1 MDLTKFVLPSR
12 VKNVDK
18 DMNYLGKIT
27 DLVIINSDLSDP
39 SEDYSVCPT
48 DYAIMNNI
56 KVLQEQGTCS
66 VWSMVPRAKKNVHII
81 DSKGNISTET
91 VQQTCIG
98 VCPTLKI
105 DAVSVISEINES
117 SGLFKISKRNN
128 KKTDEY
134 YTIEFGE
141 YPKTYV
147 GDELNEELEMLYFS
161 SNLTKTGKSYTGKM
175 NLKSGKPIINCE
187 YTYKGQRYVRVL
199 TSIYNETKYSK
210 GVVAKSD
217 VYSWVKVEPIVW
229 KITNWNNLSRG
240 INPNGTGKDAFI
252 SVRTDEAI
260 ISGMPFYPFEKF
272 DNSEMWQNSLIR
284 AYLNG
289 YNLYEEFIQGNGIL
303 DYNILNFNFKGNN
316 NFLVEALNIPD
327 AKKKLKNAKGEKED
341 KSKSKSI
348 SIEQDELEL

>member
-18 DMNYLGKIT
+18 DVNYLGKLT
-27 DLVIINSDLSDP
+27 DLVIINSDLSNP

-56 KVLQEQGTCS
+56 SILKEQGTCP
-66 VWSMVPRAKKNVHII
+66 VWSMIPSAKNNVHIV
-81 DSKGNISTET
+81 DSKGNINTEI
-91 VQQTCIG
+91 VQQTCVG
-98 VCPTLKI
+98 ACPTLKLNS
-105 DAVSVISEINES
+105 VLVISEINES
-117 SGLFKISKRNN
+117 SGLFKIKKRNN
-128 KKTDEY
+128 KKTGEY

-147 GDELNEELEMLYFS
+147 GDVLNEELEKLYFYGG
-161 SNLTKTGKSYTGKM
+161 LTKTGKSYTGRM
-175 NLKSGKPIINCE
+175 NLKTGEPIINCE
-187 YTYKGQRYVRVL
+187 YSYKGQRYVRVL
-199 TSIYNETKYSK
+199 TSIYDETKYSN
-210 GVVAKSD
+210 GTTAKSD

-240 INPNGTGKDAFI
+240 INPNGTGRDSFI
-252 SVRTDEAI
+252 SVRTDDAI

-289 YNLYEEFIQGNGIL
+289 YNLYEELIQGNGIL

-327 AKKKLKNAKGEKED
+327 DKKKIKNAIDGKEG
-341 KSKSKSI
+341 KSKSKLI
-348 SIEQDELEL
+348 SIEQDELGL